1 MINNVIIDFD
11 STIIN
16 AEGIELIIRK
26 ALEQVAEPERSQRL
40 AQLAELTDKATN
52 GDIPLEDAIRQRL
65 QLTEITK
72 QDVAAVAAQILDS
85 INPMVRETV
94 EALLQRGKRI
104 AVFSTSFDDLVQ
116 PVTDELNI
124 PRGSVFANSLIYDH
138 GGRVA
143 GVDESNPLFLSIGK
157 VFMAERLKSQCLL
170 EGGTAVVGD
179 GVTDLLIRRNN
190 MAKMFVYFAGSYL
203 HEDIRRQADFTV
215 DRFDQLLP
223 LFCSNEELSNAV
235 VESFSMPN
243 NRAVPPPVP
252 KVVLLESIHDHAKD
266 KLIRE
271 NFLVESHKG
280 AWNTEELEQK
290 ARQANVL
297 GIRSKT
303 QISSEAIASLP
314 DLWAIGAFCIGTDQI
329 DLAAAA
335 GAGIPVFN
343 APYSNTRSVAELVVG
358 ETIMLMRRI
367 FEKSSAAHD
376 GRWLKTASGCA
387 EIRGKTVGIVGYG
400 HIGSQ
405 VSVLLENLGMS
416 VIFHDIVD
424 KLPLGNAKRAASLHD
439 LLERSDV
446 VTLHVPETPET
457 RHMIGKKEIGH
468 MKRGSFLINSSRG
481 SVVDLEGLREG
492 MDSGHLAGAAIDVF
506 PEEPGQPQDLFT
518 TPLQNATNVILTPHI
533 GGSTKEA
540 QENIAAYVSEKLS
553 RFLNSGSTI
562 GAVNF
567 PEVELPRVQETDR
580 ILHVHHNVPGVLAK
594 INSVFARRDINV
606 EGQILQTKGNI
617 GYLIVDVNRYVSD
630 HVLNLMSAITET
642 IKVRKIS

>member
-1 MINNVIIDFD
+1 MIKNIIIDFD

-26 ALEQVAEPERSQRL
+26 ALERVGEPERSQRL
-40 AQLAELTDKATN
+40 TQMAELTHKATN
-52 GDIPLEDAIRQRL
+52 GNLPLEDAIRQRL

-72 QDVAAVAAQILDS
+72 QDVEAVAAQILDS

-94 EALLQRGKRI
+94 EALLQRDKRI
-104 AVFSTSFDDLVQ
+104 AVFSNSFDDLVR

-124 PRGSVFANSLIYDH
+124 PQGSVFANKLLYDNA
-138 GGRVA
+138 GKVV

-157 VFMAERLKSQCLL
+157 VFMAERLISQCQL

-179 GVTDLLIRRNN
+179 GITDLLIRKNN

-203 HEDIRRQADFTV
+203 HEGIRRQADFTV

-223 LFCSNEELSNAV
+223 LFCSNEELSHAV
-235 VESFSMPN
+235 VEAFSMPN
-243 NRAVPPPVP
+243 NGATPPLVP

-271 NFLVESHKG
+271 KFIVESHKG
-280 AWNTEELEQK
+280 SWDTQELQQK
-290 ARQANVL
+290 AQQANVL

-303 QISSEAIASLP
+303 QIPAEAIERLP

-329 DLAAAA
+329 DLFAAA

-367 FEKSSAAHD
+367 FEKSRAAHD

-424 KLPLGNAKRAASLHD
+424 KLPLGNAKKAASLYD

-457 RHMIGKKEIGH
+457 RHMIGKDEIKH
-468 MKRGSFLINSSRG
+468 MKRGTFLINSSRG
-481 SVVDLEGLREG
+481 SVVDLDSLRQGL
-492 MDSGHLAGAAIDVF
+492 DSGHLAGAAVDVF
-506 PEEPGQPQDLFT
+506 PEEPGQPHDVFA

-540 QENIAAYVSEKLS
+540 QENIAAYVSEKLC
-553 RFLNSGSTI
+553 RFLNSGSTV

-567 PEVELPRVQETDR
+567 PEVELPRVRETDR

-606 EGQILQTKGNI
+606 EGQILQTKGSI
-617 GYLIVDVNRYVSD
+617 GYLIVDVNRHASD
-630 HVLNLMSAITET
+630 HVLHLMSAITET

>member
-1 MINNVIIDFD
+1 MINNIIIDFD

-26 ALEQVAEPERSQRL
+26 ALERVAEPERSLRL

-72 QDVAAVAAQILDS
+72 RDVETVAAQILDS

-94 EALLQRGKRI
+94 EALLQRGKHI

-116 PVTDELNI
+116 PVTNELNI
-124 PRGSVFANSLIYDH
+124 PRGNVFANKLLYDDN
-138 GGRVA
+138 GKVI

-179 GVTDLLIRRNN
+179 GVTDLLIRKNN

-203 HEDIRRQADFTV
+203 HEDIRKQADFTV

-235 VESFSMPN
+235 VESLSMPN
-243 NRAVPPPVP
+243 NGIAPPPAP
-252 KVVLLESIHDHAKD
+252 RVVLLESIHDHAKE

-271 NFLVESHKG
+271 NFVVESHKG
-280 AWNTEELEQK
+280 AWSTQELEEK
-290 ARQANVL
+290 ARHANVL

-303 QISSEAIASLP
+303 RISADAIAKLP
-314 DLWAIGAFCIGTDQI
+314 HLWAIGAFCIGTDQI
-329 DLAAAA
+329 DLSAAAS
-335 GAGIPVFN
+335 AGIPVFN

-376 GRWLKTASGCA
+376 GRWLKTASGCT

-424 KLPLGNAKRAASLHD
+424 KLPLGNAKKAASLYD
-439 LLERSDV
+439 LLDRSDV

-457 RHMIGKKEIGH
+457 RNMIGKAEIKR
-468 MKRGSFLINSSRG
+468 MKRGAFLINCSRG
-481 SVVDLEGLREG
+481 SVVDLDSLRDGL
-492 MDSGHLAGAAIDVF
+492 DSGHLAGAAIDVF
-506 PEEPGQPQDLFT
+506 PQEPGQPQDLFT

-540 QENIAAYVSEKLS
+540 QENIAAYVSEKLC

-580 ILHVHHNVPGVLAK
+580 ILHIHRNVPGVLAK

-606 EGQILQTKGNI
+606 EGQILQTKGDI
-617 GYLIVDVNRYVSD
+617 GYLIVDVNRHVSD